1 MSTYILWP
9 VYFSRTLHCAVVQ
22 VPPTAPAARLTVM
35 AGPQDPLPPARSALP
50 KSPMTGPES
59 IHSQGACSPAT
70 PKKRQVELVER
81 ISFVRL
87 PLVILTL
94 VLFCFVFFCHQ
105 PSIPSRHTDERRKAD
120 KLKKK
125 KRRKE
130 RQPSAEEDTLVPEF
144 QHPISFRGQTIKE
157 EPEDEISIPLHPQR
171 LLSPVPCKEEP
182 SEGQQNWD
190 GQDLKE
196 GVVRVQKVEG
206 FSGNRT
212 VFRQGKQ
219 VVFRDEDGSGE
230 DEDIM
235 VDSGKRKLI
244 SFCGCSS
251 APDCPQPDS
260 MSSVP
265 RWRLLG
271 PGDVFLHEAL
281 CRPSNDWVQQVSHLD
296 SFVVRQNPQEPRARD
311 VRLPEVPGDPRPP
324 GHPPLPPFT
333 RGPQQT
339 HAWLTGRRSSEDID
353 PFCSELSP
361 PRIRVLHWSL
371 SSARNSCFVVTLVWT
386 FPWPCPCYFRTPE
399 VWFCCPTDSVRKA
412 ITEWMS
418 VCGTF

>member
-1 MSTYILWP
+1 KRRRTVEDFNKFCTFVLAYAGYIPYPQEDSPLRSSSSPPNSTGSTADSDGWTP
-9 VYFSRTLHCAVVQ
+9 G
-22 VPPTAPAARLTVM
+22 PPTSC
-35 AGPQDPLPPARSALP
+35 PQRPPKVPHDRTRKHPQSGGLL
-50 KSPMTGPES
+50 SSHT
-59 IHSQGACSPAT
+59 
-70 PKKRQVELVER
+70 KKEAN
-81 ISFVRL
+81 
-87 PLVILTL
+87 
-94 VLFCFVFFCHQ
+94 
-105 PSIPSRHTDERRKAD
+105 ERRKAD

-235 VDSGKRKLI
+235 VDSDDDSWDLVTCFCMKPFAGRAMIECNKCHTWIHLSCAKIRK
-244 SFCGCSS
+244 SH
-251 APDCPQPDS
+251 
-260 MSSVP
+260 VP
-265 RWRLLG
+265 ETYVCQR
-271 PGDVFLHEAL
+271 
-281 CRPSNDWVQQVSHLD
+281 CRETQGLQD
-296 SFVVRQNPQEPRARD
+296 
-311 VRLPEVPGDPRPP
+311 
-324 GHPPLPPFT
+324 T
-333 RGPQQT
+333 
-339 HAWLTGRRSSEDID
+339 RRSHRSRAV
-353 PFCSELSP
+353 PSK
-361 PRIRVLHWSL
+361 H
-371 SSARNSCFVVTLVWT
+371 TL
-386 FPWPCPCYFRTPE
+386 
-399 VWFCCPTDSVRKA
+399 D
-412 ITEWMS
+412 
-418 VCGTF
+418 